1 MKVKIKTILRR
12 RWYVFIL
19 LILLVGY
26 FYYQNKSTQVKTSTE
41 KKYTVRRDT
50 LKEFLSLSGQ
60 IQADQDVTLHFQ
72 SSGMLSWVGV
82 KEGDIVKKGQLI
94 ATLDKREIQKRL
106 QKYLANYTKTRL
118 DFDQKQDDNKDS
130 NILSL
135 TDDQR
140 RATLRIGDK
149 SQNDLNS
156 AVLDVEIQ
164 NLALEYANLFSP
176 IDGIVVKANSP
187 YAGVNITPA
196 QAEFEIINPNTLYF
210 SAIADQTEVIKL
222 QSGKSG
228 EIVFDAY
235 SDNKNYGT
243 ISTISYT
250 PKRGETGTVYEVK
263 LSFNQYSN
271 QYRLGMTGDVS
282 FPLTEKVDVLSAP
295 ASYILS
301 EKDKKYVW
309 KLVNGNKEKQYI
321 KVGDVYD
328 SATEVLSGLKE
339 GDQIVEK

>member
-1 MKVKIKTILRR
+1 MKLRLKSILVR
-12 RWYVFIL
+12 RWYIVVL
-19 LILLVGY
+19 LIIVVGY
-26 FYYQNKSTQVKTSTE
+26 LVYQNQNTQVKTAE
-41 KKYTVRRDT
+41 VKKYTVRRDT
-50 LKEFLSLSGQ
+50 LKDTISLSGQ
-60 IQADQDVTLHFQ
+60 INADQDVTLHFQ

-82 KEGDIVKKGQLI
+82 KEGDMVKKGQLI

-106 QKYLANYTKTRL
+106 QKYLAHYTNTRL

-140 RATLRIGDK
+140 RAALRLGDK

-164 NLALEYANLFSP
+164 NLALEYANLVSP
-176 IDGIVVKANSP
+176 IDGIVVKADSP
-187 YAGVNITPA
+187 YAGVNITPT
-196 QAEFEIINPNTLYF
+196 QAEFEIVNPNTLYF
-210 SAIADQTEVIKL
+210 SALADQTEVIKL
-222 QSGKSG
+222 QPGKSG

-235 SDNKNYGT
+235 PDIKNFGS
-243 ISTISYT
+243 INTISYI
-250 PKRGETGTVYEVK
+250 PKTGETGTVYEVK
-263 LSFNQYSN
+263 LAFNQYSS
-271 QYRLGMTGDVS
+271 QYRLGMTGDVT
-282 FPLTEKVDVLSAP
+282 FPLTEKTNVISVPTTYVLT
-295 ASYILS
+295 

-309 KLVNGNKEKQYI
+309 KVTNGKKEKQYI

-328 SATEVLSGLKE
+328 TATEVLSGLSE